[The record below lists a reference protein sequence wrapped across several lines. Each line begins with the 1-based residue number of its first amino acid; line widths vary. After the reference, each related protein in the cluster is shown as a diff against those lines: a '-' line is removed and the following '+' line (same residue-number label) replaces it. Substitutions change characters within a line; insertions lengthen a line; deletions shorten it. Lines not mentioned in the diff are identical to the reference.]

1 MDKNYYTN
9 MTNDVANEDGGKRFQ
24 KLLRIIFTICDLCGF
39 HLEGRITVRDKKTG
53 RIWK

>member
-1 MDKNYYTN
+1 MAYPDFNHNITEV
-9 MTNDVANEDGGKRFQ
+9 TNDDESKRFQ
-24 KLLRIIFTICDLCGF
+24 KLLRLIFTLCELCGF